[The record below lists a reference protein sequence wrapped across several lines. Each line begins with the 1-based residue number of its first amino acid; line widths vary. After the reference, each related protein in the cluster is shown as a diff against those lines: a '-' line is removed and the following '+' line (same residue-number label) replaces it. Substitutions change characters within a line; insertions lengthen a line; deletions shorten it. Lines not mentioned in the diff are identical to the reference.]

1 MALHVSGS
9 HILKGALLGLGALAA
24 ASCSTPA
31 PVAETA
37 APAGASLVDI
47 YTLDLAPEGTP
58 LPRFKADAA
67 WPNIPDEFML
77 GQVSGVAVGPDDSV
91 WLTQRPHSLGATDN
105 GLAQNPPVAACCK
118 PFPAIVRF
126 SQDGEFISAF
136 GGPADAPSI
145 DGVNQWPRSTHGL
158 FVDSKG
164 TVWVG
169 GNGDGDHAVLNYAPD
184 GKFIRQFGKRE
195 ATGGNS
201 DTALLGNPA
210 DIHHDAEAGQ
220 VLIADGYIN
229 KRVIEFAS
237 NGGAYR
243 KLWGAFGEGPDA
255 SVREGNFDQSQATS
269 TTDGGANPESR
280 RFGDI
285 VHCIV
290 KSDDGLLFVCDRRNN
305 RLQIFKESADKSKIE
320 FVRNLP
326 IAPETG
332 GTRTATDVALSPD
345 GKFIYVADMMNGR
358 IWILDRTT
366 YAVLGAIGRNGRYPG
381 EFIWLHSLDIDSEGN
396 LYTSEVN
403 TGRRIQKL
411 VFTGV
416 K

>member
-1 MALHVSGS
+1 MAIHALRAGW
-9 HILKGALLGLGALAA
+9 LKSAALGCSLLALAA
-24 ASCSTPA
+24 CAAQTPVPDAEASSRS
-31 PVAETA
+31 
-37 APAGASLVDI
+37 GLVDI
-47 YTLDLAPEGTP
+47 FTLDLAPEGTP
-58 LPRFKADAA
+58 LPRFEVDAA
-67 WPNIPDEFML
+67 WPDLPDDYML
-77 GQVSGVAVGPDDSV
+77 GQVSGIAVGPDDSV

-105 GLAQNPPVAACCK
+105 GLAQTPPIAACCK
-118 PFPAIVRF
+118 PFPPVVRF
-126 SQDGEFISAF
+126 SKDGKFMSAF
-136 GGPADAPSI
+136 GGAGDAPTI
-145 DGVNQWPRSTHGL
+145 DGVNQWAKSTHGL
-158 FVDSKG
+158 FVDSAG

-169 GNGDGDHAVLNYAPD
+169 GNGDGDHAVLNYTAD
-184 GKFIRQFGKRE
+184 GKFIRQFGRRE

-210 DIHHDAEAGQ
+210 DIHHDAKAGQ

-229 KRVIEFAS
+229 KRVIEYA
-237 NGGAYR
+237 GQDGAYR
-243 KLWGAFGEGPDA
+243 KLWGAYGEAPDA

-305 RLQIFKESADKSKIE
+305 RVQIFRDKADGTGVE

-326 IAPETG
+326 VAPETG

-358 IWILDRTT
+358 IWILDRKT
-366 YAVLGAIGRNGRYPG
+366 YQFLGAIGRNGRYPG
-381 EFIWLHSLDIDSEGN
+381 EFIWLHSIDVDSEGN
-396 LYTSEVN
+396 IYTSEVN
-403 TGRRIQKL
+403 TGRRVQKL
-411 VFTGV
+411 VLTGV
-416 K
+416 Q

>member
-1 MALHVSGS
+1 MLRTACT
-9 HILKGALLGLGALAA
+9 ILQGALFSLSAMLL
-24 ASCSTPA
+24 
-31 PVAETA
+31 VACA
-37 APAGASLVDI
+37 APPPEPTPQRPGLVDI
-47 YTLDLAPEGTP
+47 LAIDMAPADTA
-58 LPRFKADAA
+58 LPRFKVDAA
-67 WPNIPDEFML
+67 WPDLPDDSML

-105 GLAQNPPVAACCK
+105 GLAQSPPIAACCK
-118 PFPAIVRF
+118 PFPPIVRF
-126 SQDGEFISAF
+126 SKDGEFLAAF
-136 GGPADAPSI
+136 GGQDGAPVI
-145 DGVNQWPRSTHGL
+145 DGVNQWPNSTHGL
-158 FVDSKG
+158 FVDKAG

-169 GNGDGDHAVLNYAPD
+169 GNGDGDHAVLNYSAD
-184 GKFIRQFGKRE
+184 GKYIRQFGKRG

-210 DIHHDAEAGQ
+210 DIHHDADAGQ
-220 VLIADGYIN
+220 ILIADGYIN
-229 KRVIEFAS
+229 KRVIEYAS
-237 NGGAYR
+237 ADNSYR
-243 KLWGAFGEGPDA
+243 KLWGAYAESPDA

-305 RLQIFKESADKSKIE
+305 RVQIFRETPDKSGVE

-326 IAPETG
+326 VAPETG

-358 IWILDRTT
+358 IWILDRKT
-366 YAVLGAIGRNGRYPG
+366 YETLGAIGRNGRYPG
-381 EFIWLHSLDIDSEGN
+381 EFIWLHSIDIDSEGN

-411 VFTGV
+411 VFMGV
-416 K
+416 E

>member
-1 MALHVSGS
+1 MARHAYRSGW
-9 HILKGALLGLGALAA
+9 LKGAALSCSVLALAA
-24 ASCSTPA
+24 CAGPSPA
-31 PVAETA
+31 PLTA
-37 APAGASLVDI
+37 APAQSGLVDVF
-47 YTLDLAPEGTP
+47 TLDLAPAGTAM
-58 LPRFKADAA
+58 PRFKVDAA
-67 WPNIPDEFML
+67 WPDLPDDTML

-105 GLAQNPPVAACCK
+105 GLAQNPPIAACCK

-126 SQDGEFISAF
+126 SKEGRFLSAF
-136 GGPADAPSI
+136 GGKDDAPTI
-145 DGVNQWPRSTHGL
+145 DGVNQWPNSTHGL
-158 FVDSKG
+158 FVDKAGS
-164 TVWVG
+164 VWVG
-169 GNGDGDHAVLNYAPD
+169 GNGDGDHAILNYTAD
-184 GKFIRQFGKRE
+184 GKFIRQFGKRGV
-195 ATGGNS
+195 TGGNS

-210 DIHHDAEAGQ
+210 DIHHDVDAGQ
-220 VLIADGYIN
+220 ILVADGYIN
-229 KRVIEFAS
+229 KRVIEYAS
-237 NGGAYR
+237 GDGAYR
-243 KLWGAFGEGPDA
+243 KLWGAYAEAPDA

-305 RLQIFKESADKSKIE
+305 RVQIFRETADKSGVE

-332 GTRTATDVALSPD
+332 GTRTATDIALSPD

-358 IWILDRTT
+358 IWILDRKT
-366 YAVLGAIGRNGRYPG
+366 YAFLGAIGRNGRYPG
-381 EFIWLHSLDIDSEGN
+381 EFIWLHSIDVDSEGN

-416 K
+416 E